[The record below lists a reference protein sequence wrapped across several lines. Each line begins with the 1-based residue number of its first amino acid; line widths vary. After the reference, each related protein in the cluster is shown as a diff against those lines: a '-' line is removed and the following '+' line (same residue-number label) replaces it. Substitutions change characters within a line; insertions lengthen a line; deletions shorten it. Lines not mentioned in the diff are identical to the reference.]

1 MDEFHQLNPQW
12 LKRQWLKQEL
22 RGIGFT
28 SQRTRN
34 RMVDRLISKGIRN
47 PQVLEALRCLPR
59 HLFLDEALSHR
70 AYEDTA
76 LPIGLGQTLSQPYIV
91 ARMTELLLE
100 VNPRKVLEVGTG
112 SGFQCALLACLI
124 PEVYSVERLEP
135 LLHKARMRLTDLQLS
150 NARVT
155 HADGS
160 IGLKQHAP
168 YDAILLTAAPE
179 QIPETLFDQLQEGG
193 RVILPVGKEQQILSV
208 LDKKGGRMLRQ
219 DIEPVHFVPLLP
231 GVHQ

>member
-1 MDEFHQLNPQW
+1 MDELHQLNPQ
-12 LKRQWLKQEL
+12 L

-34 RMVDRLISKGIRN
+34 RMVDRLISKGISN
-47 PQVLEALRCLPR
+47 PQVLEALRRLPR
-59 HLFLDEALSHR
+59 HLFLDEALAHR

-91 ARMTELLLE
+91 ARMTELLME
-100 VNPRKVLEVGTG
+100 VSPRRVLEIGTG

-135 LLHKARMRLTDLQLS
+135 LLHKAQLRLVGLQLK
-150 NARVT
+150 NARVA

-160 IGLKQHAP
+160 IGLKKHAP

-179 QIPETLFDQLQEGG
+179 HIPETLFDQLQEGG
-193 RVILPVGKEQQILSV
+193 RMILPVGTEQQILSV
-208 LDKKGGRMLRQ
+208 FDKKGGRILRQ

-231 GVHQ
+231 GVSR